1 MPSIAGRDLSCARA
15 RQTVKDRIMNDIASH
30 PAPRDSGQPVETTGA
45 EESRAVAEGAR
56 QERWEKR
63 SFMKE
68 LFDGKLSLELVHPHP
83 VQNPAEAEE
92 AKPFL
97 KRLERFVDEHVDGD
111 AVDRD
116 GWVPDSVLEG
126 LAALGAFGIKIPKR
140 YGGLGLSQTSY
151 NRALALVASR
161 CGATGAFLSA
171 HQSIGVPTP
180 LVLFGTEDQKRKYLP
195 RAAGGELSAFA
206 LTEPMVGSDPAKMS
220 TSATLSEDGTHYVL
234 DGEKLWTTNGPRA
247 GLIVVMARTP
257 PRDGVRGKR
266 PISAF
271 VVERDWPGVEV
282 AQECSFMGLKGI
294 SNGVLR
300 FRNVK
305 VPSENLLWG
314 EGLGLKLALVTLN
327 TGRLALPAFCA
338 AVGKGCLRACRK
350 WAGEREQ
357 WGQAVGKHDAVA
369 QMLGRM
375 AAETY
380 AMEATV
386 DLAAGLADG
395 KQVDIRIEAA
405 AAKLWHTEKTWELVD
420 DAVQIRG
427 GRGYETADSLR
438 QRGEDPEPLE
448 RVMRDSRINR
458 IFEGSSEIMRLFI
471 AREAVDGHLQA
482 AGAAV
487 DARAPTG
494 RRIGAAARAFVHYA
508 FWYPRRW
515 VGWGWWPRYRGFGP
529 LARHMRFANRA
540 SRRLAR
546 TLFHCM
552 MRFGPKL
559 EQRQAVL
566 GRLVDIGADLFVMV
580 AACVRAEAMRG
591 AEVGAAGTAAE
602 AGAGTEAEAEARVG
616 AGAEART
623 KAGADAEAE
632 TAGAG
637 SASRARGAVEL
648 ADQACRLARRR
659 VKANFRAV
667 FRNDDATT
675 YRLARHALDG
685 RYDWLEE
692 GIVAA
697 WPSADSPV
705 RSGRS
710 ASEAESDAR
719 AEGRPGQRVHAEQ
732 QLAG

>member
-1 MPSIAGRDLSCARA
+1 
-15 RQTVKDRIMNDIASH
+15 MNDIASH

-97 KRLERFVDEHVDGD
+97 ERLERFVDEHVDGD

-282 AQECSFMGLKGI
+282 VQECSFMGLKGI

-300 FRNVK
+300 FRSVK

-380 AMEATV
+380 AMEAAV

-487 DARAPTG
+487 DPRAPTG
-494 RRIGAAARAFVHYA
+494 RRIGAAARAAVHYA

-515 VGWGWWPRYRGFGP
+515 LGWGWWPRHRSFGP
-529 LARHMRFANRA
+529 LARHMRFADRA
-540 SRRLAR
+540 SRKLAR

-591 AEVGAAGTAAE
+591 AEAGAAGAAGTAAE